1 MGYVPILPPYDRPRL
16 SWRKRIEYFFFP
28 GRRKA
33 EQALEHFMNQFES
46 TLSRMPSGSG
56 PVVSRDYDERRDE
69 RLDGYAELSNPMWDF
84 LNQPD
89 FGSPSDNSYPDASG
103 GGFDGF
109 GGGDGGG
116 GGATGSWE

>member
-1 MGYVPILPPYDRPRL
+1 MGYVPILPPYNDRPRL

-28 GRRKA
+28 RRRKA
-33 EQALEHFMNQFES
+33 EQALEQFMD
-46 TLSRMPSGSG
+46 SRMPSSSG
-56 PVVSRDYDERRDE
+56 PIFSQDYEGRRDE
-69 RLDGYAELSNPMWDF
+69 RLDGYAELSNPIWHA

-109 GGGDGGG
+109 GGGAGGG